1 MKKSYFLNSKK
12 YLIFFVILFIFLPW
26 SPKGISFEI
35 SKETILVFEASPLP
49 ESFTKYKELKES
61 EGFNVIRLNI
71 NSIKE
76 SDKVEGLR
84 GYLRENKEKLN
95 IKYLLII
102 GSDKSFPMKRLY
114 PRGSGI
120 HDQFDSDFEAT
131 PSDIYFVDPFED
143 FDKDKDGIFG
153 EYPDDDI
160 KLDTH
165 IYVGRVPF
173 DNIKTLDNYFSKL
186 VQFERLKFNQK
197 NYALLIGAYLSFKGE
212 TWYDRILE
220 NEDGSEFMEMII
232 QDFLIKNGFTPIRIY
247 EKDGSLPSFY
257 PSDYSLKDRKI
268 SELLK
273 SKIFGFINLNAHGS
287 PYGVA
292 GYLWEDSDKNYLF
305 SKEETKFYSILNISD
320 IPDDF
325 LGGVF
330 FASSCLTAYPE
341 SEINLANEYL
351 LKGGSV
357 YIGATRI
364 SWGPTYWRDIND
376 GGLLTINYLFVKNFI
391 DKKIRVGD
399 AFWESIKE
407 YRENYFDKDKE
418 DPIDAAQMNSF
429 TFNLFGDP
437 TLILSLEDNSFS
449 LSSERYTK
457 YSFEKDL
464 IFIKTFINKGNY
476 FKEKIDFGNL
486 NYVDG
491 GFIVENNSGIFK
503 IENTNFEVILKKIK
517 EDEII
522 YLYKIENE
530 DKIILKCL
538 SGEGKVFLRF
548 SPNLRAERSKY
559 FDPFRNIAIF
569 EVKENEEIVFNKMDK
584 EKFFIEPSDENVFIL
599 NLEKFDY
606 KKDNFINLFDFFIFS
621 RHFGDSKDSVL
632 YNEIFDFDSNGV
644 INGVD
649 LLIFSLNYGKTIKE
663 E

>member
-1 MKKSYFLNSKK
+1 
-12 YLIFFVILFIFLPW
+12 
-26 SPKGISFEI
+26 
-35 SKETILVFEASPLP
+35 
-49 ESFTKYKELKES
+49 
-61 EGFNVIRLNI
+61 
-71 NSIKE
+71 
-76 SDKVEGLR
+76 
-84 GYLRENKEKLN
+84 
-95 IKYLLII
+95 
-102 GSDKSFPMKRLY
+102 
-114 PRGSGI
+114 
-120 HDQFDSDFEAT
+120 
-131 PSDIYFVDPFED
+131 
-143 FDKDKDGIFG
+143 
-153 EYPDDDI
+153 
-160 KLDTH
+160 
-165 IYVGRVPF
+165 
-173 DNIKTLDNYFSKL
+173 
-186 VQFERLKFNQK
+186 
-197 NYALLIGAYLSFKGE
+197 
-212 TWYDRILE
+212 
-220 NEDGSEFMEMII
+220 
-232 QDFLIKNGFTPIRIY
+232 
-247 EKDGSLPSFY
+247 
-257 PSDYSLKDRKI
+257 
-268 SELLK
+268 
-273 SKIFGFINLNAHGS
+273 
-287 PYGVA
+287 
-292 GYLWEDSDKNYLF
+292 
-305 SKEETKFYSILNISD
+305 
-320 IPDDF
+320 
-325 LGGVF
+325 
-330 FASSCLTAYPE
+330 
-341 SEINLANEYL
+341 
-351 LKGGSV
+351 
-357 YIGATRI
+357 
-364 SWGPTYWRDIND
+364 
-376 GGLLTINYLFVKNFI
+376 
-391 DKKIRVGD
+391 
-399 AFWESIKE
+399 
-407 YRENYFDKDKE
+407 RENYFDKDKE